1 MTYAE
6 FKDQLAAPFPA
17 RRVLW
22 RAQSFTHD
30 RTSARMVAY
39 VDARTVMERL
49 DEVCP
54 DAWEFD
60 VEFLTGA
67 LPAARGQL
75 TVLGLTRCD
84 VGEAGEGDA
93 ATLKAAA
100 SDALK
105 RCAVH
110 FGIGRYLYD
119 LPSPWVDWDEEQR
132 APVEVPRLPEW
143 ALGEEERANGAT
155 HVLSTLDALRA
166 TLPRDV
172 NQLREVYRLVRAAL
186 DAAAH

>member
-1 MTYAE
+1 MTYAGV
-6 FKDQLAAPFPA
+6 KDQLAAPFPA

-22 RAQSFTHD
+22 RAQNFSRD
-30 RTSARMVAY
+30 RTTARMVAY
-39 VDARTVMERL
+39 VDARTVMDRL

-60 VEFLTGA
+60 VEFLPGP
-67 LPAARGQL
+67 LPAARGRL

-110 FGIGRYLYD
+110 FGVGRYLYD
-119 LPSPWVDWDEEQR
+119 LPSPWVAWDEERR
-132 APVEVPRLPEW
+132 APAELPRLPEW
-143 ALGEEERANGAT
+143 ALSEDERPNGAT
-155 HVLSTLDALRA
+155 HVLGTLDALRA
-166 TLPRDV
+166 GLPQDV
-172 NQLREVYRLVRAAL
+172 GQLREVYRHVRAAL
-186 DAAAH
+186 DAAAQ